1 MIFCNFK
8 QVNYEP
14 QIKLNTRAR
23 QTAQKNNNNN
33 NNSGWTESSNSCD
46 LAF

>member
-1 MIFCNFK
+1 MIFCNLK

-23 QTAQKNNNNN
+23 QSTQK
-33 NNSGWTESSNSCD
+33 EEEEQQQR
-46 LAF
+46 

>member
-23 QTAQKNNNNN
+23 QTAQKKQQQQ
-33 NNSGWTESSNSCD
+33 
-46 LAF
+46 

>member
-14 QIKLNTRAR
+14 QIKFNTRAR
-23 QTAQKNNNNN
+23 QERKETTKITVAGVAEKKQSRRTA
-33 NNSGWTESSNSCD
+33 
-46 LAF
+46 AI